1 MKVRERITARKKA
14 PPRSGGRK
22 SPAKKAAG
30 GAGGRKSP
38 ARSQAAGRAGRR
50 TSAAGRIETGSA
62 NSRKPT
68 AKIAERRKSAA
79 VEADGRL
86 VLEDFLPYRLSVL
99 TNRISHA
106 IARQYGVRFGLS
118 IAEWRV
124 MAVLGRFAPASAN
137 EVSERTAMDK
147 VRVSRA
153 VARLKRSGLIVAA
166 TDRADRRRSALRLSA
181 PGKRI
186 YRRIVPLA
194 LGLEAELIGALSPA
208 ERATLDG
215 LLAKLHARA
224 EVLDRG

>member
-1 MKVRERITARKKA
+1 MGST
-14 PPRSGGRK
+14 
-22 SPAKKAAG
+22 SPAKKQ
-30 GAGGRKSP
+30 S
-38 ARSQAAGRAGRR
+38 ARRAG
-50 TSAAGRIETGSA
+50 T
-62 NSRKPT
+62 
-68 AKIAERRKSAA
+68 RKSAGKT
-79 VEADGRL
+79 DGRL

-106 IARQYGVRFGLS
+106 IARQYGVRFGLT

-166 TDRADRRRSALRLSA
+166 TDKADRRRSALRLSA

-194 LGLEAELIGALSPA
+194 RGLEAELIGALTPL

>member
-1 MKVRERITARKKA
+1 MSVRE
-14 PPRSGGRK
+14 K
-22 SPAKKAAG
+22 SSAKK
-30 GAGGRKSP
+30 K
-38 ARSQAAGRAGRR
+38 AAGRAG
-50 TSAAGRIETGSA
+50 TLKPAAGT
-62 NSRKPT
+62 N
-68 AKIAERRKSAA
+68 
-79 VEADGRL
+79 GRL

-106 IARQYGVRFGLS
+106 IAREYGARFGLS

-166 TDRADRRRSALRLSA
+166 TDSADRRRSALRLSA
-181 PGKRI
+181 PGKRT

-194 LGLEAELIGALSPA
+194 LGLEAEFIGALTPA

-224 EVLDRG
+224 EMLDRG

>member
-1 MKVRERITARKKA
+1 MSVREKTSA
-14 PPRSGGRK
+14 
-22 SPAKKAAG
+22 AKKAAG
-30 GAGGRKSP
+30 PAVGRTSP
-38 ARSQAAGRAGRR
+38 AKKQAVGRAGTRK
-50 TSAAGRIETGSA
+50 SAAGKIETGSA
-62 NSRKPT
+62 NPRKPT
-68 AKIAERRKSAA
+68 AKRAGTRKPAA
-79 VEADGRL
+79 AKADGRL

-106 IARQYGVRFGLS
+106 IARQYGVLFGLS

-194 LGLEAELIGALSPA
+194 LGLEAELIGALTPS

>member
-1 MKVRERITARKKA
+1 MGVREKISPGKKALARAGARKSRA
-14 PPRSGGRK
+14 
-22 SPAKKAAG
+22 AK
-30 GAGGRKSP
+30 
-38 ARSQAAGRAGRR
+38 
-50 TSAAGRIETGSA
+50 T
-62 NSRKPT
+62 N
-68 AKIAERRKSAA
+68 
-79 VEADGRL
+79 GRL

-106 IARQYGVRFGLS
+106 IAREYGARFGLS

-124 MAVLGRFAPASAN
+124 MAVLGRFAPASAG
-137 EVSERTAMDK
+137 EVAERSAMDK

-166 TDRADRRRSALRLSA
+166 TDRSDRRRSALRLSA

-194 LGLEAELIGALSPA
+194 LGLEAELIGALTPT

-224 EVLDRG
+224 EVLDEG

>member
-1 MKVRERITARKKA
+1 MSVREK
-14 PPRSGGRK
+14 
-22 SPAKKAAG
+22 
-30 GAGGRKSP
+30 
-38 ARSQAAGRAGRR
+38 
-50 TSAAGRIETGSA
+50 TSAAE
-62 NSRKPT
+62 
-68 AKIAERRKSAA
+68 
-79 VEADGRL
+79 VDGRL

-106 IARQYGVRFGLS
+106 IARQYGARFGLS

-166 TDRADRRRSALRLSA
+166 TDEADRRRSALRLSA

-194 LGLEAELIGALSPA
+194 LGLEAELIGALTPA
-208 ERATLDG
+208 ERVSLDG

-224 EVLDRG
+224 EMLDRG

>member
-1 MKVRERITARKKA
+1 MNGRE
-14 PPRSGGRK
+14 K
-22 SPAKKAAG
+22 SLAKKKAAG
-30 GAGGRKSP
+30 RAVGSTSAARKK
-38 ARSQAAGRAGRR
+38 AAGRAG
-50 TSAAGRIETGSA
+50 T
-62 NSRKPT
+62 
-68 AKIAERRKSAA
+68 RKSAA
-79 VEADGRL
+79 KAPGRL

-106 IARQYGVRFGLS
+106 IAREYGARFGLS

-166 TDRADRRRSALRLSA
+166 TDKADRRRSALRLSG
-181 PGKRI
+181 PGRRI

-194 LGLEAELIGALSPA
+194 LGLEAELIGALTPT

-224 EVLDRG
+224 DVLDRG

>member
-1 MKVRERITARKKA
+1 MKVREKIAARKKA
-14 PPRSGGRK
+14 PARTVGRK
-22 SPAKKAAG
+22 SPAKKLAAG
-30 GAGGRKSP
+30 RAGGRKSP
-38 ARSQAAGRAGRR
+38 VKSAG
-50 TSAAGRIETGSA
+50 
-62 NSRKPT
+62 
-68 AKIAERRKSAA
+68 RRKSAA

-166 TDRADRRRSALRLSA
+166 TDKADRRRSALRLSA

-194 LGLEAELIGALSPA
+194 LGLEAELIGALTPA
-208 ERATLDG
+208 ERVSLDG

>member
-1 MKVRERITARKKA
+1 MSVREKTSA
-14 PPRSGGRK
+14 
-22 SPAKKAAG
+22 AKKAAG
-30 GAGGRKSP
+30 
-38 ARSQAAGRAGRR
+38 RAGTRK
-50 TSAAGRIETGSA
+50 SAAGKIETGSA

-68 AKIAERRKSAA
+68 AKSAGARKSAA
-79 VEADGRL
+79 AEVDGRL

-106 IARQYGVRFGLS
+106 IARQYGARFGLS

-181 PGKRI
+181 PGKRT

-194 LGLEAELIGALSPA
+194 LGLEAELIGALTPS